1 MLPDFDDKFTDTPL
15 SRMSRHRPF
24 SAFCFP
30 QIDLSLAYRGS
41 VQSPST
47 NVRYAVVVVYE
58 KVGKRTVPFDMVV
71 PIMYVN
77 NIPLN
82 LAHIIW
88 PLCKILTYGD
98 PEDDFCMV
106 QNESQEDKD
115 MMFECACRNM
125 YAKLQSYRLLREK
138 FRLLV
143 DVIGNSCVSCL
154 YGYQYNTY
162 DPLHMFD
169 GHLLSKASLIGSG
182 RGIRRV
188 IFTHGHEYFFHMHLD
203 DFIYSTDKYI
213 NPDNFL

>member
-1 MLPDFDDKFTDTPL
+1 MLPDFDDKFADTPL
-15 SRMSRHRPF
+15 SRMSRHTPF

-58 KVGKRTVPFDMVV
+58 KVSKRTVPFDMVV

-88 PLCKILTYGD
+88 PICKILTYGD
-98 PEDDFCMV
+98 PEDDFSIT
-106 QNESQEDKD
+106 QYESQEDKD

-125 YAKLQSYRLLREK
+125 FAKQQSYRIIREK
-138 FRLLV
+138 FRILV
-143 DVIGNSCVSCL
+143 ELIGNSSVRCL
-154 YGYQYNTY
+154 YGHQYSTY
-162 DPLHMFD
+162 EPITEYH
-169 GHLLSKASLIGSG
+169 GGLLAKASLIGSG

-188 IFTHGHEYFFHMHLD
+188 IFTHGHEYAFRRLFD
-203 DFIYSTDKYI
+203 DFIYSSDKYI